1 MKKTLFRGESW
12 QKRTEKRKKNIL
24 IYIYLNRQNDPIREV
39 YRIHFMNIDIDI
51 VANQKIYN
59 VQGAGPLGPT
69 ILKRKPPHGGKKVE
83 LKVENVYRDE
93 QSRWIVAV
101 AESRDRKAFK
111 QLFDYFAP
119 RIKGFCQNNG
129 STADRADEVVQEA
142 FVNVWRK
149 ASLFDPKKASAGAW
163 IFAIARNS
171 RIDLIRKENR
181 PEADTTDPF
190 FEQNE
195 PESPLA
201 VLEIERKSKILR
213 SFVKGLPAEQ
223 QQVLRLAFFEEK
235 AHSEVAE
242 ELGIPLGTVKSRIRL
257 AFKRIRS
264 ELGEI

>member
-1 MKKTLFRGESW
+1 MS
-12 QKRTEKRKKNIL
+12 
-24 IYIYLNRQNDPIREV
+24 
-39 YRIHFMNIDIDI
+39 IDLDI
-51 VANQKIYN
+51 VPARTKSAVEDSDRVGSALLERKANYE
-59 VQGAGPLGPT
+59 
-69 ILKRKPPHGGKKVE
+69 GKKVE

-111 QLFDYFAP
+111 LLFDYFAP

-129 STADRADEVVQEA
+129 STSDRADEVVQEA

-149 ASLFDPKKASAGAW
+149 AKLFDPGKASAGAW

-171 RIDLIRKENR
+171 RVDLIRKENR

-190 FEQNE
+190 FDQNE

-201 VLEIERKSKILR
+201 VLETERKSKTLR
-213 SFVKGLPAEQ
+213 SFVKDLPAEQ

-235 AHSEVAE
+235 AHSEIAE

>member
-1 MKKTLFRGESW
+1 MSLDLDTIPA
-12 QKRTEKRKKNIL
+12 RTKYAIEDSDRVGSALLERKSN
-24 IYIYLNRQNDPIREV
+24 YE
-39 YRIHFMNIDIDI
+39 
-51 VANQKIYN
+51 
-59 VQGAGPLGPT
+59 
-69 ILKRKPPHGGKKVE
+69 GKKVE
-83 LKVENVYRDE
+83 LKVESVYRDE

-101 AESRDRKAFK
+101 AENRDRKAFK
-111 QLFDYFAP
+111 QLFDYFGP

-129 STADRADEVVQEA
+129 STSDRADEVVQEA

-149 ASLFDPKKASAGAW
+149 ANLFDPGKASAGAW

-190 FEQNE
+190 FDQNE

-201 VLEIERKSKILR
+201 VLETERKSKTLR
-213 SFVKGLPAEQ
+213 SFVKDLPAEQ

-235 AHSEVAE
+235 AHSEIAE

>member
-1 MKKTLFRGESW
+1 MSIDVDIVSERRNTG
-12 QKRTEKRKKNIL
+12 
-24 IYIYLNRQNDPIREV
+24 LNRVHVGNASFPSMSSKERLREV
-39 YRIHFMNIDIDI
+39 
-51 VANQKIYN
+51 
-59 VQGAGPLGPT
+59 G
-69 ILKRKPPHGGKKVE
+69 

-101 AESRDRKAFK
+101 AESRDKEAFK
-111 QLFDYFAP
+111 RLFNYFAP

-129 STADRADEVVQEA
+129 STSDRAEEVVQEA
-142 FVNVWRK
+142 FVNIWRK
-149 ASLFDPKKASAGAW
+149 ANLFDPKKASAGAW

-201 VLEIERKSKILR
+201 VLETERKSKLLR
-213 SFVKGLPAEQ
+213 NYVRDLPAEQ
-223 QQVLRLAFFEEK
+223 QQVLKLAFFEEK
-235 AHSEVAE
+235 PHSEVAE

-264 ELGEI
+264 EFGEI

>member
-1 MKKTLFRGESW
+1 MS
-12 QKRTEKRKKNIL
+12 
-24 IYIYLNRQNDPIREV
+24 
-39 YRIHFMNIDIDI
+39 IDLDI
-51 VANQKIYN
+51 VPARTKSAVEDSDRVGSALLERKANYE
-59 VQGAGPLGPT
+59 
-69 ILKRKPPHGGKKVE
+69 GKKVE

-101 AESRDRKAFK
+101 AESRDRIAFK
-111 QLFDYFAP
+111 LLFDYFAP

-129 STADRADEVVQEA
+129 STSDRADEVVQEA

-149 ASLFDPKKASAGAW
+149 AKLFDPGKASAGAW

-190 FEQNE
+190 FDQNE

-201 VLEIERKSKILR
+201 VLETERKSKTLR
-213 SFVKGLPAEQ
+213 SFVKDLPAEQ

-235 AHSEVAE
+235 AHSEIAE

>member
-1 MKKTLFRGESW
+1 M
-12 QKRTEKRKKNIL
+12 
-24 IYIYLNRQNDPIREV
+24 
-39 YRIHFMNIDIDI
+39 FMSIDVDI
-51 VANQKIYN
+51 VPARTKYA
-59 VQGAGPLGPT
+59 VEDPDPAGSAL
-69 ILKRKPPHGGKKVE
+69 LKRKVNHKGKKVE
-83 LKVENVYRDE
+83 LKVESVYRDE

-101 AESRDRKAFK
+101 AESRDKKAFK
-111 QLFDYFAP
+111 QLFDHFAP

-129 STADRADEVVQEA
+129 STSDRADEVVQEA

-149 ASLFDPKKASAGAW
+149 ARLFDPGKASAGAW

-190 FEQNE
+190 FDQSE

-201 VLEIERKSKILR
+201 VLETERKSKTLR
-213 SFVKGLPAEQ
+213 SFVKDLPADQ

-235 AHSEVAE
+235 AHSEIAK